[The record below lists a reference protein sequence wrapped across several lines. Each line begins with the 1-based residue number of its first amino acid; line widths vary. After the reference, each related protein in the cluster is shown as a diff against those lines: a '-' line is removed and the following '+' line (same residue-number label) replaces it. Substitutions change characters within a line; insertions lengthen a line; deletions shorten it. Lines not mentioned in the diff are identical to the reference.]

1 MNGVL
6 GQIGPGRDAG
16 LRPEKA
22 PRASDQLI
30 KRMGA
35 AESMEVP
42 ALAQGPR
49 KDALGSLR
57 PTYVTADIPR
67 TS

>member
-1 MNGVL
+1 V
-6 GQIGPGRDAG
+6 QIGLGRDAG
-16 LRPEKA
+16 LRLE
-22 PRASDQLI
+22 RGRLASDQPT

-35 AESMEVP
+35 AGFMEAQV
-42 ALAQGPR
+42 LVQGPR